1 MKAIAES
8 RHDHHPQSQRASGA
22 AWSSWLVAVS
32 FLFLFLALRTRA
44 YLAVDGAL
52 RCLNVFFAGE
62 RYHGNNH
69 MLYPF
74 WIGMWAKVNALLG
87 LRASDAFQFIAMSQ
101 AMNAFLAAG
110 CIACLYH
117 LIRAIAG
124 LKGALLGTLLFSF
137 STALTLHATNS
148 AEVLPGLFFALLAL
162 VILAV
167 GMERSNSLVLALAGG
182 VLAVALASYE
192 AMGTAAGAA
201 VLVCC
206 FWPRS
211 AIGQKRFSLPWRL
224 IYVGAGG
231 LAGVILVYG
240 AAYADQGIPFRKMP
254 HQFFSLGGAPE
265 VYGGFRPS
273 NFVNLP

>member
-62 RYHGNNH
+62 R
-69 MLYPF
+69 LYPF

-87 LRASDAFQFIAMSQ
+87 LRASDAFQFIAMIQ

-110 CIACLYH
+110 CNACLYH

-124 LKGALLGTLLFSF
+124 LVEGIENQSLS
-137 STALTLHATNS
+137 
-148 AEVLPGLFFALLAL
+148 GLENRFF
-162 VILAV
+162 
-167 GMERSNSLVLALAGG
+167 
-182 VLAVALASYE
+182 
-192 AMGTAAGAA
+192 
-201 VLVCC
+201 
-206 FWPRS
+206 
-211 AIGQKRFSLPWRL
+211 
-224 IYVGAGG
+224 
-231 LAGVILVYG
+231 
-240 AAYADQGIPFRKMP
+240 
-254 HQFFSLGGAPE
+254 QFG
-265 VYGGFRPS
+265 
-273 NFVNLP
+273 